1 MPGRDQIGA
10 AFENGIHYVRD
21 VALREDECRVRSSA
35 LPRVMAAFANLAI
48 SILRLL
54 KVRNIRRTMQQLL
67 FAGGATAV
75 LSKLL
80 P

>member
-1 MPGRDQIGA
+1 M
-10 AFENGIHYVRD
+10 RD
-21 VALREDECRVRSSA
+21 VALGEDACRVRSNA

-54 KVRNIRRTMQQLL
+54 QVQNIKRTMHQLL
-67 FAGGATAV
+67 YQGGATSV
-75 LSKLL
+75 LALLL

>member
-1 MPGRDQIGA
+1 M
-10 AFENGIHYVRD
+10 RD

-35 LPRVMAAFANLAI
+35 RPRVMAAFANRAI

-54 KVRNIRRTMQQLL
+54 QVRNIKRKMSQLV
-67 FAGGATAV
+67 FDGGATSV
-75 LSKLL
+75 MNLLL

>member
-10 AFENGIHYVRD
+10 AFENGIHSVRD

-54 KVRNIRRTMQQLL
+54 QVRNIKRKMSQLV
-67 FAGGATAV
+67 FDGGATSV
-75 LSKLL
+75 MNLLL